1 MLVQSSEYIQLDQP
15 DAVVNAVREV
25 YDQSK

>member
-1 MLVQSSEYIQLDQP
+1 MFVQSSEYIRLDEA
-15 DAVVNAVREV
+15 DAVVNAGREV